1 MVTEEN
7 ASLISKDYHSD
18 SWWWAASG
26 INHRPQ
32 PHWTLSRRIPVGIK
46 WAHLSFAQS
55 SWDTPIRV
63 SHSFLTTLVIPGVLI
78 QLHLVL
84 SGPPRCRDNRHE
96 TYISYPD
103 FLPLPGWYQFYPNS
117 HFPNFCPQTAIRT
130 WSMLRITGLSPHHLP
145 IYPTSREE
153 SPRGG
158 FRSVESYLVR
168 EYWEYED
175 IQKPQEEGHPT
186 TGTTGQPFKIFP
198 LTGQSDWF
206 FFPWIPPLPS
216 SFFWD
221 SNWG

>member
-1 MVTEEN
+1 MGSSFLCSVFLGHPHKSEP
-7 ASLISKDYHSD
+7 LLPHDPSD
-18 SWWWAASG
+18 S
-26 INHRPQ
+26 RC
-32 PHWTLSRRIPVGIK
+32 
-46 WAHLSFAQS
+46 
-55 SWDTPIRV
+55 SWI
-63 SHSFLTTLVIPGVLI
+63 SVLI